1 MSSPPA
7 ESEDAGISL
16 SHMKN
21 NLQILFE
28 DNHLIVVVKP
38 FNILT
43 QDDKTGDNSIYI
55 QVKTYLK
62 DKYHKPGNVYLGLIH
77 RLDRPVKGIIVFAK
91 TSKAASRLSEQ
102 LRVGDFTKKYL
113 ALSYGQSLSVVH
125 KRPLRSPS
133 SQWQTLTHYLQKNP
147 KTNTSQVSDT
157 PKPDYKKSILKY
169 RFIDQTLVVHLQK
182 MFNLPTKFNLI
193 KTSVIEIKLIT
204 GRSHQIRAQLSHI
217 NLPILGD
224 IKYGSDIILPNK
236 NIALVANQLS
246 FYHPIT
252 KEKLDFFI

>member
-1 MSSPPA
+1 
-7 ESEDAGISL
+7 
-16 SHMKN
+16 MKN

-28 DNHLIVVVKP
+28 DNHLIVVIKP
-38 FNILT
+38 FNTLT
-43 QDDKTGDNSIYI
+43 QGDKTNDISIYN

-62 DKYHKPGNVYLGLIH
+62 EKYHKPGNVYLGLIH

-113 ALSYGQSLSVVH
+113 ALCHHNPKINQISD
-125 KRPLRSPS
+125 
-133 SQWQTLTHYLQKNP
+133 WQTLTNYIKKNPQKNI
-147 KTNTSQVSDT
+147 SQVINAT
-157 PKPDYKKSILKY
+157 KIGYKKCILEYK
-169 RFIDQTLVVHLQK
+169 IISATIEKNHKLHLRE
-182 MFNLPTKFNLI
+182 KFNLSPNFNFSN
-193 KTSVIEIKLIT
+193 TFYVEIVLLT

-224 IKYGSDIILPNK
+224 IKYGSDITLPNK
-236 NIALVANQLS
+236 NIALVAHQLS

-252 KEKLDFFI
+252 KEKLDFNI